1 MKHCSNK
8 YCWVDEIIT
17 DVISEKADK
26 EDNRDVWDVEVKTSS
41 ETKEI
46 TEIIKTIE
54 NSFLLSI
61 CKLIMFSYTF
71 LLSLTKQL

>member
-46 TEIIKTIE
+46 TEIIKTIK
-54 NSFLLSI
+54 NFFLLLI
-61 CKLIMFSYTF
+61 CKLIMFLYAF
-71 LLSLTKQL
+71 IPSLIKQL